1 MVTYN
6 SSLMD
11 WGQVIFSQIDPFYQ
25 SIISSQFFIN
35 FGLFALF
42 LVSAIPQILTIT
54 NEIIFVP
61 LLDAGIHPFF
71 IVVVAGLGAVLGD
84 FIEYNIGRGINI
96 LRGNKGSENANH
108 LLHKYRL
115 PIFLVTPF
123 LLIIGD
129 IVLIIAG
136 HERIGFKKIFPIVLV
151 SQLLK
156 KSLVML
162 IVLELVKLPNFL
174 NF

>member
-1 MVTYN
+1 
-6 SSLMD
+6 MD
-11 WGQVIFSQIDPFYQ
+11 LGQTIFTLIDPFYQ
-25 SIISSQFFIN
+25 SIIHSQFFIN
-35 FGLFALF
+35 FGLLALF

-61 LLDAGIHPFF
+61 LLDADIHPFY
-71 IVVVAGLGAVLGD
+71 IVLVAGLGAVLGD
-84 FIEYNIGRGINI
+84 FIEYNIGKGINI
-96 LRGNKGSENANH
+96 IRGNKENAKADH
-108 LLHKYRL
+108 LIHRYRL
-115 PIFLVTPF
+115 PIFLITPF
-123 LLIIGD
+123 LLIVGD

-151 SQLLK
+151 SQLIK

-162 IVLELVKLPNFL
+162 VVLELVKLPDFL